1 MRLKNLIRIAY
12 TLGGLGA
19 ALFVIGIAVSS
30 KSLFEAGVVLMAA
43 AVLLTVP
50 ALLSETVPRTRLLST
65 FTAAVAL
72 LILIWLVV
80 PALHQSPLTGV
91 TLVLTMFGL
100 AVVWWRVERSKR

>member
-1 MRLKNLIRIAY
+1 MKNLIKIAY

-19 ALFVIGIAVSS
+19 ALFIVGIAGSS
-30 KSLFEAGVVLMAA
+30 QSLFEAGVVLLAA

-50 ALLSETVPRTRLLST
+50 ALLSNTVPRTRLLSA

-80 PALHQSPLTGV
+80 PTLHQSPLTGA
-91 TLVLTMFGL
+91 TLMLTMFGL
-100 AVVWWRVERSKR
+100 AFIWWRVERSKR